1 MGEKV
6 QLNKENMAV
15 LLFNK
20 KQNKWEDRTL
30 PVSTIFTANYYGKF
44 TGYNIYFYGENKY
57 FFYKEENVEF
67 LNKIKNLNI
76 EKQDVYVDGE
86 IVPASKLDQFEK
98 GYFRVSVGKD
108 NILTKNIT
116 LKSSRYKDIFA
127 YYSKLA
133 ENAGKIAE
141 KESPLYFL
149 AQNYKRISTPSN
161 DSVLIDYLQGECK
174 TISDDGLMLL
184 PFDFN
189 QSQVRAID
197 AALKNKISII
207 EGPPGTGKTQTIL
220 NLIVNII
227 CRGKNCAVVSN
238 NNTAIENV
246 YEKLVEEKFSFIA
259 ATLGR
264 QTNVEKFFESEHKG
278 ELTWF
283 LEQQEE
289 PIKLNDSL
297 RITELSA
304 QMKKI
309 QDTEV
314 ETSLLESQL
323 IDMQNEKRHYDKF
336 FNGALII
343 NQKLYSN
350 DYMALIIRLENPKK
364 LRFFERWRLG
374 RKFKV
379 KIALQDVNVLLSN
392 AEKLYYQTK
401 IYELTKEI
409 ESNKKFMEKH
419 NKEGVGKELKSLS
432 RLFFEKYIRGH
443 YLKHGIKEFSKES
456 YKHEYNNF
464 LLRYPVVLSTSQSLL
479 NNTPKGFTFDYLV
492 IDEASQGELLSS
504 VLAIS
509 CAKNLVVVGDSR
521 QLQQIDE
528 ERLFLHSEKLSKEY
542 DISKQYRYES
552 NSILKSVKDAVSG
565 VPTTLLKEHY
575 RCAPDIINFCNKMFY
590 DGELVAMTKNSG
602 EHIEVIKTVPG
613 NHARSNPNGSGLYN
627 QRELD
632 EIENIL
638 KKSMSN
644 NIGVISPFR
653 YQANLITGK
662 YATDRMEAD
671 TIHKFQGRQKEE
683 VILSFVVNSLDKNPN
698 NVENRLYDFVTDEKL
713 LNVAISRGRNK
724 VTVIVADKVYHSSN
738 NAINDFIKYAEY
750 LYGSDAT
757 RESSVIS
764 VFDLLYSEYTNIL
777 FSKYKDHPNKY
788 KTELLMCDII
798 DQVLK
803 YHGYIE
809 YSMHTRLGKL
819 VKVSDTFSDEER
831 RYILH
836 PWSHVDFLFYN
847 KVSKEKL
854 FVLEVD
860 GIRYH
865 EQDKKQAEHDD
876 IKNRVLQ
883 SNNIPIF
890 RFKTNE
896 SNEMQRL
903 TEIIKG
909 FSH

>member
-1 MGEKV
+1 MGQKV

-20 KQNKWEDRTL
+20 KTHKWEDRTQS
-30 PVSTIFTANYYGKF
+30 VSAIFTAYYYGNF
-44 TGYNIYFYGENKY
+44 TGYDIYFKGANNN
-57 FFYKEENVEF
+57 FFYIKENVEF
-67 LNKIKNLNI
+67 LNKIKNINI
-76 EKQDVYVDGE
+76 EKQDVFVDGE
-86 IVPASKLDQFEK
+86 IVTASKLDQFEK
-98 GYFRVSVGKD
+98 EYFRVYVGKEA
-108 NILTKNIT
+108 IFTKNIT
-116 LKSSRYKDIFA
+116 LKSSKYKDIFT
-127 YYSKLA
+127 YYTKLA
-133 ENAGKIAE
+133 EYAEKISE

-149 AQNYKRISTPSN
+149 AQNYKRITAPSN
-161 DSVLIDYLQGECK
+161 DSVLIDYLQGECRS
-174 TISDDGLMLL
+174 ISDDGLMLL

-197 AALKNKISII
+197 AVLKNKISII

-220 NLIVNII
+220 NLIANII

-246 YEKLVEEKFSFIA
+246 YEKLGEERFSFIA

-264 QTNVEKFFESEHKG
+264 QTNVEKFFESEHKR
-278 ELTWF
+278 ELSWF
-283 LEQQEE
+283 IEQQEE

-297 RITELSA
+297 RITELSL

-314 ETSLLESQL
+314 AISLLESQL
-323 IDMQNEKRHYDKF
+323 IEIQNEKRHYDNF
-336 FNGALII
+336 FNDALII
-343 NQKLYSN
+343 NQKLFSN
-350 DYMALIIRLENPKK
+350 DYMAFIIRLENHKK
-364 LRFFERWRLG
+364 LGFFERWRLG

-401 IYELTKEI
+401 IDELTKKI
-409 ESNKKFMEKH
+409 ESNKKFMEKL

-443 YLKHGIKEFSKES
+443 YLKHGMKEFSKES
-456 YKHEYNNF
+456 YKHDYNNF

-479 NNTPKGFTFDYLV
+479 NNTPKGFTFDYLI

-504 VLAIS
+504 VLAMS

-528 ERLFLHSEKLSKEY
+528 KRLFLHSENLSKEY
-542 DISKQYRYES
+542 DVPKQYLYES

-653 YQANLITGK
+653 YQADLITGK
-662 YATDRMEAD
+662 YATDRMESD

-713 LNVAISRGRNK
+713 LNVAISRGRYK

-750 LYGSDAT
+750 LYGSNAT
-757 RESSVIS
+757 RESTVIS
-764 VFDLLYSEYTNIL
+764 VFDLLYSEYTNTL
-777 FSKYKDHPNKY
+777 LSKYKERPNKH

-798 DQVLK
+798 NQVLK
-803 YHGYIE
+803 YHTYIE
-809 YSMHTRLGKL
+809 YSMHTRLMTI
-819 VKVSDTFSDEER
+819 VSIPDTFSDEEK

-854 FVLEVD
+854 FVIEVD